1 MEDTRALIIEESGMR
16 FGPFLSE
23 DLYHI
28 EASRAYATLGSGF
41 SSVEF
46 VCMKQ
51 KNEKKYLYFIEAKSS
66 SPNPE
71 NGEER
76 FYEWIDEVSMKFKD
90 SLQLFMA
97 AELGIQSD
105 EGIGQHLLEAE
116 MAKCAIKLILV
127 LSQHKKEWLP
137 PVRDALSAR
146 LRRILRIWKAEIIA
160 LNRDM
165 AHAYG
170 LVQ

>member
-1 MEDTRALIIEESGMR
+1 MENTRAKIIEESGMR

-23 DLYHI
+23 DLFHI
-28 EASRAYATLGSGF
+28 EMSRAYAALGNGF

-51 KNEKKYLYFIEAKSS
+51 GVEKKYLYFIEAKSS

-71 NGEER
+71 NGEAR
-76 FYEWIDEVSMKFKD
+76 FREWIDEVSQKFKD
-90 SLQLFMA
+90 SLQLFIA

-105 EGIGQHLLEAE
+105 DGIGQHILEAE
-116 MAKCAIKLILV
+116 LAECGIKCIVV

-137 PVRDALSAR
+137 PIRDALTWQ
-146 LRRILRIWKAEIIA
+146 LRKMLRIWKAEVIA

-165 AHAYG
+165 ARSYG

>member
-1 MEDTRALIIEESGMR
+1 MKSTRAKIIEESGMR

-28 EASRAYATLGSGF
+28 EASQAYASLGNGF

-51 KNEKKYLYFIEAKSS
+51 RNEKKYLYFIEAKSS

-76 FYEWIDEVSMKFKD
+76 FYEWIDEVSQKFKD
-90 SLQLFMA
+90 SLQLFIA

-105 EGIGQHLLEAE
+105 AQIGQHILEAE
-116 MAKCAIKLILV
+116 MAECGIKFIVV

-137 PVRDALSAR
+137 PIRDALTVQ
-146 LRRILRIWKAEIIA
+146 LRKMLRIWRAEIIA

-165 AHAYG
+165 AHTYG